1 MTDDHRG
8 PPAPLRSRKSTR
20 QTTFS
25 APTGSS
31 PSLRCARSP
40 GCWPEC
46 GTTRGWTAFSPL
58 RGMLEKLAVALA
70 GRAGAQL
77 ARLARLARAS
87 QAPTSRLTL
96 LRLLMALPN
105 PDPAAV
111 TPRVLGVDNF
121 ALRRG
126 QVYGTVLVNCETG
139 GRWRCWRAVRRSRW
153 RPGCWPIPGSR

>member
-1 MTDDHRG
+1 
-8 PPAPLRSRKSTR
+8 
-20 QTTFS
+20 
-25 APTGSS
+25 
-31 PSLRCARSP
+31 
-40 GCWPEC
+40 
-46 GTTRGWTAFSPL
+46 
-58 RGMLEKLAVALA
+58 MLEKLAVALA